1 MISKSQHGL
10 KFFFLNLG
18 HFLDH
23 FFVLIFATSAA
34 LMLTLEWNID
44 YAALIP
50 YATPG
55 FIAFGL
61 FSIPA
66 GWLADRWSRDGMM
79 VIFFIGIG
87 ASSVFAGFAN
97 NPLQI
102 SISLVLVGIFAAIYH
117 PVGLAMVVEDRRNTG
132 IPIAINGVFG
142 NLGVACAALVTGLL
156 IDIWGWRSA
165 FVIPGLLSVFTGILY
180 WWFFL
185 STTSFDSP
193 DQKTKDSIK
202 GIGTSSELIGKNV
215 VWVFS
220 IILVTTAIGGFIF
233 QSTTFSL
240 PKILN
245 ERMPELA
252 GTATMVGWYAFL
264 VFSFAA
270 LAQLVVGYL
279 VDHYSIRT
287 VFSFIAILQTIF
299 FAIMISM
306 VGFSALVVA
315 TAFMLVVFGQIPIND
330 VLVGRVAPA
339 AWRSRAY
346 AVRSA
351 LTFTVMASTLPLVG
365 WIYGT
370 RGFSAL
376 FAILSCAAL
385 VIFVA
390 VLTLPKSAKFIK
402 KPETV
407 AI

>member
-1 MISKSQHGL
+1 M
-10 KFFFLNLG
+10 
-18 HFLDH
+18 
-23 FFVLIFATSAA
+23 
-34 LMLTLEWNID
+34 
-44 YAALIP
+44 
-50 YATPG
+50 
-55 FIAFGL
+55 FIFGL
-61 FSIPA
+61 S
-66 GWLADRWSRDGMM
+66 
-79 VIFFIGIG
+79 
-87 ASSVFAGFAN
+87 
-97 NPLQI
+97 
-102 SISLVLVGIFAAIYH
+102 
-117 PVGLAMVVEDRRNTG
+117 
-132 IPIAINGVFG
+132 
-142 NLGVACAALVTGLL
+142 
-156 IDIWGWRSA
+156 
-165 FVIPGLLSVFTGILY
+165 
-180 WWFFL
+180 
-185 STTSFDSP
+185 
-193 DQKTKDSIK
+193 
-202 GIGTSSELIGKNV
+202 
-215 VWVFS
+215 
-220 IILVTTAIGGFIF
+220 
-233 QSTTFSL
+233 
-240 PKILN
+240 
-245 ERMPELA
+245 
-252 GTATMVGWYAFL
+252 L

>member
-1 MISKSQHGL
+1 MSKSRHGL

-18 HFLDH
+18 HFFDH

-87 ASSVFAGFAN
+87 ASSVLTGFAS

-117 PVGLAMVVEDRRNTG
+117 PVGLAMVVEDQRNTG

-142 NLGVACAALVTGLL
+142 NLGVACAALVTGFL

-185 STTSFDSP
+185 STTSIDSL
-193 DQKTKDSIK
+193 DHKTKHSIK
-202 GIGTSSELIGKNV
+202 GIKTSSTLMGKNV
-215 VWVFS
+215 VWVFT

-287 VFSFIAILQTIF
+287 IFASIAMLQTIF
-299 FAIMISM
+299 FVIMISM

-339 AWRSRAY
+339 AWLSRAY
-346 AVRSA
+346 ALRSA
-351 LTFTVMASTLPLVG
+351 LTFTVMALTLPLVS
-365 WIYGT
+365 WIYGI

-376 FAILSCAAL
+376 FEILSCAAL
-385 VIFVA
+385 VIFIV
-390 VLTLPKSAKFIK
+390 VLTLPKYGKFIK
-402 KPETV
+402 KPEPV
-407 AI
+407 AV

>member
-66 GWLADRWSRDGMM
+66 GWLADRWSCDGMM

-132 IPIAINGVFG
+132 MPIAINGVFG
-142 NLGVACAALVTGLL
+142 NLGVACAALVTGFL

-193 DQKTKDSIK
+193 DQKTKGSIK

-220 IILVTTAIGGFIF
+220 IILVTTAIGGFVF

-370 RGFSAL
+370 RGFSTL